1 MTTTNGGGTHV
12 ALVTGGASGLGEA
25 IAGRLAA
32 DGTTVV
38 IADVDEPR
46 AQQVAQ
52 NITAAG
58 RRAEAMTVDVTS
70 EGEVAAMV
78 DDIVE
83 RCGRLDLLVCSA
95 AVETRSAVVECSD
108 ADWQRV
114 IDVNLKGPFL
124 CMKHGIPAIKTS
136 GGGAV
141 VLLGSVLGSIGSPG
155 YAAYCA
161 SKGALVNLAKQ
172 AAIEH
177 APDGVTVNVVSPSA
191 CDTGLFAQMAAR
203 ASDPDAIKQMV
214 ATRTP
219 MGRLGSASE
228 VCDTVAF
235 LASPGAAYISGT
247 VIPLDGGMA
256 ARRA

>member
-1 MTTTNGGGTHV
+1 MATLQGRVT
-12 ALVTGGASGLGEA
+12 LVTGGASGLGEA
-25 IAGRLAA
+25 IVGRFAA
-32 DGTTVV
+32 DGDRVV
-38 IADVDEPR
+38 IADVDELR
-46 AQQVAQ
+46 ARQVAD
-52 NITAAG
+52 NLLATN
-58 RRAEAMTVDVTS
+58 RHAESMTVDVTS

-83 RCGRLDLLVCSA
+83 RHGRLDVMVCSA
-95 AVETRSAVVECSD
+95 AVETRSSVVDCTDE
-108 ADWQRV
+108 DWQHV

-124 CMKHGIPAIKTS
+124 CMKHAIPVIARG

-141 VLLGSVLGSIGSPG
+141 VLMGSVLGSIGSPA
-155 YAAYCA
+155 YAAYCT

-177 APDGVTVNVVSPSA
+177 ARDQVRVNVVSPSA
-191 CDTGLFAQMAAR
+191 CDTGLFAQMASR
-203 ASDPDAIKQMV
+203 APEPDAIKQMV
-214 ATRTP
+214 ASRTP
-219 MGRLGSASE
+219 MGRLGSSDE

-235 LASPGAAYISGT
+235 LASPGAAYITGT

>member
-1 MTTTNGGGTHV
+1 MTTPNDGGARV

-46 AQQVAQ
+46 AHQVAD
-52 NITAAG
+52 NISAAG

-70 EGEVAAMV
+70 EGEVAAMI

-83 RCGRLDLLVCSA
+83 RHGRLDVLVCSA

-124 CMKHGIPAIKTS
+124 CMKHGIPAIREG

-177 APDGVTVNVVSPSA
+177 APDAVTVNVVSPSA

-203 ASDPDAIKQMV
+203 APDPDAIKHMV
-214 ATRTP
+214 ASRTP